1 MRNKKSMILILV
13 ILILVITGFFSV
25 SFAAASSNFNFAA
38 FDGEGNT
45 KVNAATEKTMG
56 TAVSV
61 IRIVATGIS
70 IIMLSYIGIKYMM
83 AAPQEKADFK
93 KSISIYVLG
102 AILIFAS
109 GNILLIIEKYIKTL

>member
-25 SFAAASSNFNFAA
+25 SFAISSSNFNFTA